1 MTEEELE
8 QALRRALQPVDP
20 GEDFV
25 DRVAMRPDTS
35 ATERTHTSDAAG
47 AAPSAPHERHGR
59 RSALLGWVPVALAA
73 CAIVGIGLVRWQQ
86 ETLERQR
93 GSRSPCGAA
102 PGAEH
107 RQHEGQHR
115 TCGRDSRRGAVGLS
129 AALPCRN
136 S

>member
-25 DRVAMRPDTS
+25 DRVAMRLDTS
-35 ATERTHTSDAAG
+35 ATERTHTSDAAA
-47 AAPSAPHERHGR
+47 AAPSAPHERRGR

-93 GSRSPCGAA
+93 GLEARAELLQALSIASMKVNTVRAAVIREEERS
-102 PGAEH
+102 
-107 RQHEGQHR
+107 
-115 TCGRDSRRGAVGLS
+115 D
-129 AALPCRN
+129 
-136 S
+136 

>member
-93 GSRSPCGAA
+93 GLEARAELLQALSIASMKVNTVRAAVIREEERS
-102 PGAEH
+102 
-107 RQHEGQHR
+107 
-115 TCGRDSRRGAVGLS
+115 D
-129 AALPCRN
+129 
-136 S
+136 